1 MTTYALTYP
10 QLMGELIDRG
20 VSEDEA
26 RLMGRAYDAAVG
38 MTRDLFRPSGAS
50 FLGHLVRTASIVLA
64 HTLDSRMAAAALL
77 HATYALGG
85 TGGAIARLT
94 RRAERGSL
102 RRLAGSAV
110 EEIVF
115 AYDVLPWTADGALPT
130 HIERHAAY
138 SETER
143 RALILRVANE
153 LEDQLDAAM
162 CFRAGGLQESVRAR
176 ARSAAELS
184 RALDLPALGGE
195 LDAAID
201 EAETR
206 RVPPHMRTGKTMGYR
221 SSWRNFPELVG
232 LRRYVRA
239 VAEGRRRRSA

>member
-1 MTTYALTYP
+1 MKSYALTYP
-10 QLMGELIDRG
+10 QLMGELLDRG
-20 VSEDEA
+20 VSQDDA
-26 RLMGRAYDAAVG
+26 RRVARAYDAAVG

-50 FLGHLVRTASIVLA
+50 FLSHLIRTASIALA
-64 HTLDSRMAAAALL
+64 HTGDSTMATAALL

-94 RRAERGSL
+94 RRADRGSL
-102 RRLAGSAV
+102 RRLAGSPA

-115 AYDVLPWTADGALPT
+115 AYDFLPWTEEGALPT

-138 SETER
+138 SGPQR
-143 RALILRVANE
+143 QALILRVANE

-162 CFRAGGLQESVRAR
+162 CFRAGGLQESVRRR

-184 RALDLPALGGE
+184 RALSLPALGGE

-201 EAETR
+201 AAATR

-221 SSWRNFPELVG
+221 SSWRNLPELVG
-232 LRRYVRA
+232 LRRYLRA
-239 VAEGRRRRSA
+239 VAEGRRRRTA